1 MVKPLEKICDLND
14 TKDLWKVTLRV
25 HHKWLVL
32 SNNKEHFEMIFIDK
46 DGADTHVVVPA
57 AYMAAFSDKFTV
69 DHTYTVSNLNV
80 QTNEL
85 VFKPSTHN
93 NNTINITL
101 WEAYASQFIKF
112 DQDRVNTSGPNVVL
126 LQYAKVKEEGKY
138 PLSITNMYNI
148 IKLYINVD
156 LPSIKQFIDSIPK
169 ELLVN
174 VSGQLNSHSQYYSQN
189 SEISQQTPVQKLLS
203 KAIVFPLIDITKLS
217 EAGIDDLLEF
227 SLAFD
232 VMLGLELDFKVKWQP
247 RWDSCSIVMILRDE
261 SFMK

>member
-85 VFKPSTHN
+85 VFKPSTHK
-93 NNTINITL
+93 
-101 WEAYASQFIKF
+101 YMVKF
-112 DQDRVNTSGPNVVL
+112 TGGTSFNDVNKHVIPPKPHKLTSF
-126 LQYAKVKEEGKY
+126 
-138 PLSITNMYNI
+138 
-148 IKLYINVD
+148 VD
-156 LPSIKQFIDSIPK
+156 IMTD
-169 ELLVN
+169 
-174 VSGQLNSHSQYYSQN
+174 
-189 SEISQQTPVQKLLS
+189 
-203 KAIVFPLIDITKLS
+203 
-217 EAGIDDLLEF
+217 
-227 SLAFD
+227 
-232 VMLGLELDFKVKWQP
+232 
-247 RWDSCSIVMILRDE
+247 
-261 SFMK
+261 